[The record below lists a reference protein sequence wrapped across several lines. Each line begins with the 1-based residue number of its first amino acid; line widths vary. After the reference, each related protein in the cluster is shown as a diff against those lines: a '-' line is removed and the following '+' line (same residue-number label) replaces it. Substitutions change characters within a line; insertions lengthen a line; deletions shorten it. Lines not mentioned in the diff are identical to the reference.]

1 MWYPIERRREE
12 RISGRSLLL
21 VFRYTETIVLVQLIH
36 NGIVIPEPP
45 EPTGLRIT
53 VRGREVAL
61 TPEQEE
67 MALAWARKKDTD
79 YVRDPVFAANF
90 MRDFSAA
97 LGIDPPLTINEV
109 DFSRYEA
116 YVDEERAAK
125 EDLSP
130 EQRKEQAAQRKAERE
145 ALKAKYGYAIVNGQ
159 RVELGT
165 YLTEPS
171 GIFMGRGQHPLRGR
185 WKEGARASDVTLNL
199 SPDAPSLDNPD
210 FQVVWQPDSL
220 WVARWKDKLSD
231 KMKYIWLGDTAP
243 LRQEREADK
252 FDKAI
257 RLESHVDAVR
267 GCIQRDLRSDEA
279 RVRMIATACYLID
292 QLCLRVGD
300 EKDADEADTVGATT
314 LRAEHIIIHSDTE
327 VEIRFLGKDSVEW
340 HKRIELP
347 ELVVASLREL
357 ADTARSSGDGG
368 AETRNGRNLQL
379 FPNVTS
385 RDVNVYL
392 SEIMPGLTAKVFRTY
407 HATRAVSDSLEGS
420 GVEADDPEYLKW
432 EAANLANLEAAMLCN
447 HTKQYKGDWARTK
460 GRYQERQEKAKER
473 IERYRLQI
481 AEALEKRK
489 ALEEEAKTKAE
500 EAATPELRRQVRARY
515 RQRIASAQE
524 RLQSARERRKR
535 AENALGKVKAQL
547 AIASEKRQWNL
558 GTSLKSYIDPRIY
571 YRWGRQVD
579 YDVLEYYYPAT
590 LRRKFAW
597 VRAVEDQQMQD
608 ELPDDLEITV
618 RACMTADL
626 KAVVCFFQKV
636 LERYPHAD
644 LPLDMERIEKR
655 YLPSLEE
662 DWQEAFIAIKDD
674 EVVGFAA
681 VGPVWMLD
689 EETLLDAFGV
699 LPPAPHSEAVA
710 ALLARAT
717 THRLRAYRL
726 QHPKEDFVLCPQDD
740 AWFELAPDLAD
751 AFDVDQE
758 EGVDAGEEEVEAAQ
772 S

>member
-1 MWYPIERRREE
+1 M
-12 RISGRSLLL
+12 
-21 VFRYTETIVLVQLIH
+21 IVLVQLIH
-36 NGIVIPEPP
+36 NGVVIPEPP
-45 EPTGLRIT
+45 EPPRLSIT
-53 VRGREVAL
+53 VRGREIVLA
-61 TPEQEE
+61 PAQEE
-67 MALAWARKKDTD
+67 MALAWARKKDTE
-79 YVRDPVFAANF
+79 YVHDPVFVANF

-97 LGIDPPLTINEV
+97 LGIDPPLDIDDV

-116 YVDEERAAK
+116 YVDKERAAR
-125 EDLSP
+125 EALSP
-130 EQRKEQAAQRKAERE
+130 EKRKEQAAQRKAVRE

-199 SPDAPSLDNPD
+199 SPDAPPLENPHFD
-210 FQVVWQPDSL
+210 IVWQPDSL
-220 WVARWKDKLSD
+220 WVARWKDKLSG
-231 KMKYIWLGDTAP
+231 KLKYIWLGDTAP

-257 RLESHVDAVR
+257 RLDSHVDAVR
-267 GCIQRDLRSDEA
+267 ACIQRDLCSDKA

-314 LRAEHIIIHSDTE
+314 LRAEHITIHSNTE

-347 ELVVASLREL
+347 ELVVANLREL
-357 ADTARSSGDGG
+357 ADTARSSGDGD
-368 AETRNGRNLQL
+368 AETHNGRDLQL
-379 FPNVTS
+379 FPNITS

-407 HATRAVSDSLEGS
+407 HATKAVSDSLEDS
-420 GVEADDPEYLKW
+420 GVEIEDPEYLKW

-460 GRYQERQEKAKER
+460 ARYQERQEKAKER

-489 ALEEEAKTKAE
+489 ALEEEAKTKVE
-500 EAATPELRRQVRARY
+500 EATTPERRRQVRTRY
-515 RQRIASAQE
+515 RQRIASAQK
-524 RLQSARERRKR
+524 RLQGARDRRKR
-535 AENALGKVKAQL
+535 AENALGKIKAQL

-558 GTSLKSYIDPRIY
+558 GTSLKSYIDPRVY
-571 YRWGRQVD
+571 YRWGRKVD
-579 YDVLEYYYPAT
+579 YDVLECYYPAT

-597 VRAVEDQQMQD
+597 VRSIEDQQIQD
-608 ELPDDLEITV
+608 ELPEDLEITV
-618 RACMTADL
+618 RACMTTDL
-626 KAVVCFFQKV
+626 DAVARFFQQM
-636 LERYPHAD
+636 LERHPQAD
-644 LPLDMERIEKR
+644 LPLDPGTIEER

-662 DWQEAFIAIKDD
+662 DWQEAFIAIEDD
-674 EVVGFAA
+674 EVVGFVA
-681 VGPVWMLD
+681 VGPVWTLD
-689 EETLLDAFGV
+689 EEALLDTFGV
-699 LPPAPHSEAVA
+699 LPPAAHSKAVA
-710 ALLARAT
+710 ALLASAAT
-717 THRLRAYRL
+717 RRLRAYRL
-726 QHPKEDFVLCPQDD
+726 QHPKEDFALCPQDD

-751 AFDVDQE
+751 ALDLDR
-758 EGVDAGEEEVEAAQ
+758 EEEVDGAREEEAV
-772 S
+772 

>member
-1 MWYPIERRREE
+1 M
-12 RISGRSLLL
+12 
-21 VFRYTETIVLVQLIH
+21 LVQLIH

-45 EPTGLRIT
+45 EPPGLSIT
-53 VRGREVAL
+53 VRGREIAL
-61 TPEQEE
+61 TPAQEE

-97 LGIDPPLTINEV
+97 LGIDPPLDIDDV

-125 EDLSP
+125 EALSA
-130 EQRKEQAAQRKAERE
+130 EERKEQAAQRKAVRE

-199 SPDAPSLDNPD
+199 SPDAPPLDNPD
-210 FQVVWQPDSL
+210 FEVVWQPDSL
-220 WVARWKDKLSD
+220 WVARWKDKLSG
-231 KMKYIWLGDTAP
+231 KLKYIWLGDTAP

-252 FDKAI
+252 FDKAT
-257 RLESHVDAVR
+257 RLETHLDAVR
-267 GCIQRDLRSDEA
+267 TCIQRDLQCADDRL
-279 RVRMIATACYLID
+279 RMIATACYLID
-292 QLCLRVGD
+292 RLCLRVGD
-300 EKDADEADTVGATT
+300 EKEADEADTVGATT
-314 LRAEHIIIHSDTE
+314 LRAEHVTIHNDTE
-327 VEIRFLGKDSVEW
+327 VEFCFLGKDSVEW

-347 ELVVASLREL
+347 ELVVKSLQKL
-357 ADTARSSGDGG
+357 AEAAQESGSNGDGS
-368 AETRNGRNLQL
+368 RNGRDQQL
-379 FPNVTS
+379 FPDVTS
-385 RDVNVYL
+385 RDVNAYL
-392 SEIMPGLTAKVFRTY
+392 SGIMPSLTAKVFRTY
-407 HATRAVSDSLEGS
+407 HATKAVSDSLEGS
-420 GVEADDPEYLKW
+420 GVEAEDPEYLKW

-460 GRYQERQEKAKER
+460 ARYQERQEKAKER

-500 EAATPELRRQVRARY
+500 DATTPERRRQVRARY
-515 RQRIASAQE
+515 RQRIASAQK

-535 AENALGKVKAQL
+535 AENALGKIKAQL
-547 AIASEKRQWNL
+547 GIASEKRQWNL
-558 GTSLKSYIDPRIY
+558 GTSLKSYIDPRVY
-571 YRWGRQVD
+571 HRWGRKVD
-579 YDVLEYYYPAT
+579 YDVLECYYPAT

-597 VRAVEDQQMQD
+597 VRAIEDQQLQD
-608 ELPDDLEITV
+608 ELPEDLEITV
-618 RACMTADL
+618 RACMTTDL
-626 KAVVCFFQKV
+626 DAVVRFFQQV
-636 LERYPHAD
+636 LERHPHAD
-644 LPLDMERIEKR
+644 LPLDPDTIDER

-662 DWQEAFIAIKDD
+662 DWQEAFIAIEDE

-681 VGPVWMLD
+681 VGPVWTLND
-689 EETLLDAFGV
+689 EAILDAFGV
-699 LPPAPHSEAVA
+699 LPPAAHSKTVA
-710 ALLARAT
+710 ALLASAAT
-717 THRLRAYRL
+717 RRLRAYRL
-726 QHPKEDFVLCPQDD
+726 QHPKEDFMLCPQDD

-751 AFDVDQE
+751 ALDLDR
-758 EGVDAGEEEVEAAQ
+758 GEEIDGAREEEADAAQ